1 MKFETFLE
9 IEIGEREMTPEDALW
24 DARVVIS
31 PYARQ
36 IVNGTEWWKDQKRVV
51 RFTRTKVQDLGYPEG
66 CYIDE
71 LNRKVTHRIGHSL
84 CARTDGPEIRLAL
97 QDQCEGDKFCLA
109 MNPVEISYGDIC
121 IFQVRRENHHLIL
134 DTYSSYFGGLH
145 LNPDDEV
152 VFRLGR

>member
-9 IEIGEREMTPEDALW
+9 IEIGEREETLEDALW

-36 IVNGTEWWKDQKRVV
+36 IVNGTDEQDDQKRVV
-51 RFTRTKVQDLGYPEG
+51 RFARMKVQNLGYPEG

-71 LNRKVTHRIGHSL
+71 LNRKVTHRMGHSL
-84 CARTDGPEIRLAL
+84 CERTDGPEIRLAL
-97 QDQCEGDKFCLA
+97 QDQREGDKFCLA

-121 IFQVRRENHHLIL
+121 IFQVRRESHHLIL
-134 DTYSSYFGGLH
+134 DTYSSYLGGLH
-145 LNPDDEV
+145 LSSGDEV